1 MRRQRV
7 KMSSIVS
14 PSACPMCSDPV
25 TFGGGMTMA
34 NGAFGAAA
42 SAWKYPRV
50 IHSAYQRGS
59 ISVGS

>member
-1 MRRQRV
+1 MRRHRV

-34 NGAFGAAA
+34 NGALGAAA
-42 SAWKYPRV
+42 SA
-50 IHSAYQRGS
+50 
-59 ISVGS
+59 